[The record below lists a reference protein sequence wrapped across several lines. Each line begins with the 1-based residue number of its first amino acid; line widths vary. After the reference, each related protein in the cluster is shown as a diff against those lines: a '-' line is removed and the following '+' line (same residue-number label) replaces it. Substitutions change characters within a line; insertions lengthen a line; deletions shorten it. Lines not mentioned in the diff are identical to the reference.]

1 MNIIDRWTMNPRKG
15 FRIRWMVV
23 FLGTVALIGCS
34 ATQRPS
40 ESRNSASGNRL
51 ISKEELRDQL
61 NGFADSFK
69 LSINALVD
77 EIIKKTA
84 SKPVQMQSLNMRTR
98 VLDGL
103 NAMLQQ
109 DDSVAAFLDTWALC
123 LRFRL
128 FLEEGNGSF
137 LYGEN
142 QAFVIETAKSSE
154 GRIEEIGKLF
164 LAEDLYRMTR
174 VNLNEFAQSNP
185 INSTL
190 SNLVIYATKAKQNG
204 QNPFLSILSIPMEP
218 FRAFGG
224 VDRTATAIGRFADSA
239 NRFSDILAEL
249 PESSRWQLLMFL
261 YELEETEMAKSL
273 VSSTAKLSGSSERL
287 AQSSEQ
293 LPKRIHEELSILVD
307 EIDTKQSNLQAT
319 LTQAQKTAEG
329 VQVVMDKVKEASA
342 ALDQSAQ
349 EIKETADAWKEAAQA
364 TGDIVK
370 EAEKFRPAEG
380 SPPSTFDIRDYQQ
393 TAQSI
398 TEAAKELRA
407 ATVELR
413 ALADL
418 KWVSNITGIL
428 VWRIAEVVG
437 ILLGSLLIYRI
448 LVKKKEKA

>member
-1 MNIIDRWTMNPRKG
+1 
-15 FRIRWMVV
+15 MVL

-34 ATQRPS
+34 TTQQS
-40 ESRNSASGNRL
+40 SQSQKSVSGNRL

-77 EIIKKTA
+77 EIVKKTE

-123 LRFRL
+123 VRFRL

-142 QAFVIETAKSSE
+142 QAFVIETAKSIE

-174 VNLNEFAQSNP
+174 ENLNEFARSNP

-190 SNLVIYATKAKQNG
+190 SNLMIYATKVKKDG
-204 QNPFLSILSIPMEP
+204 QSPFLSILSIPMEP

-273 VSSTAKLSGSSERL
+273 VSSTAKLSDSSERL

-293 LPKRIHEELSILVD
+293 LPQRIRKELSALLD
-307 EIDTKQSNLQAT
+307 EIDDKQANLQAT
-319 LTQAQKTAEG
+319 LTQAQKTAES
-329 VQVVMDKVKEASA
+329 VQIAVDKVKDVSAS
-342 ALDQSAQ
+342 LDQTAQ
-349 EIKETADAWKEAAQA
+349 QIQNTADAWKDAAKA
-364 TGDIVK
+364 TGDAVK
-370 EAEKFRPAEG
+370 EAAVFRPAEG
-380 SPPSTFDIRDYQQ
+380 SPPSTFDIKDYQV

-407 ATVELR
+407 ATVEMR
-413 ALADL
+413 TLADL
-418 KWVSNITGIL
+418 KWVSDITGIL

-437 ILLGSLLIYRI
+437 VLLGSLLIYRVV
-448 LVKKKEKA
+448 VKKKVKA

>member
-1 MNIIDRWTMNPRKG
+1 
-15 FRIRWMVV
+15 MVL

-34 ATQRPS
+34 TTQQS
-40 ESRNSASGNRL
+40 SQSQKSVSGNRL

-77 EIIKKTA
+77 EIVKKTE

-123 LRFRL
+123 VRFRL

-142 QAFVIETAKSSE
+142 QAFVIETAKSIE

-174 VNLNEFAQSNP
+174 ENLNEFARSNP

-190 SNLVIYATKAKQNG
+190 SNLMLYATKVKKNG
-204 QNPFLSILSIPMEP
+204 QSPFLSILSIPMEP

-273 VSSTAKLSGSSERL
+273 VSSTAKLSDSSERL

-293 LPKRIHEELSILVD
+293 LPQRIRKELSALLD
-307 EIDTKQSNLQAT
+307 EIDDKQANLQAT
-319 LTQAQKTAEG
+319 LTQAQKTAES
-329 VQVVMDKVKEASA
+329 VQIAVDKVKDVSAS
-342 ALDQSAQ
+342 LDQTAQ
-349 EIKETADAWKEAAQA
+349 QIQNTADAWKDAAKA
-364 TGDIVK
+364 TGDAVK
-370 EAEKFRPAEG
+370 EAAVFRPAEG
-380 SPPSTFDIRDYQQ
+380 SPPSTFDIKDYQV

-407 ATVELR
+407 ATVEMR
-413 ALADL
+413 TLADL
-418 KWVSNITGIL
+418 KWVSDITGIL

-437 ILLGSLLIYRI
+437 VLLGSLLIYRVV
-448 LVKKKEKA
+448 VKKKVKA

>member
-1 MNIIDRWTMNPRKG
+1 
-15 FRIRWMVV
+15 MVL

-34 ATQRPS
+34 TTQQS
-40 ESRNSASGNRL
+40 SQSQKSVSGNRL

-77 EIIKKTA
+77 EIVKKTE

-123 LRFRL
+123 VRFRL

-142 QAFVIETAKSSE
+142 QAFVIETAKSIE

-174 VNLNEFAQSNP
+174 ENLNEFARSNP

-190 SNLVIYATKAKQNG
+190 SNLMIYATKVKKNG
-204 QNPFLSILSIPMEP
+204 QSPFLSILSIPMEP

-273 VSSTAKLSGSSERL
+273 VSSTAKLSDSSERL

-293 LPKRIHEELSILVD
+293 LPQRIRKELSALLD
-307 EIDTKQSNLQAT
+307 EIDDKQANLQAT
-319 LTQAQKTAEG
+319 LTQAQKTAES
-329 VQVVMDKVKEASA
+329 VQIAVDKVKDVSAS
-342 ALDQSAQ
+342 LDQTAQ
-349 EIKETADAWKEAAQA
+349 QIQNTADAWKDAAKA
-364 TGDIVK
+364 TGDAVK
-370 EAEKFRPAEG
+370 EAAVFRPAEG
-380 SPPSTFDIRDYQQ
+380 SPPSTFDIKDYQV

-407 ATVELR
+407 ATVEMR
-413 ALADL
+413 TLADL
-418 KWVSNITGIL
+418 KWVSDITGIL

-437 ILLGSLLIYRI
+437 VLLGSLLIYRVV
-448 LVKKKEKA
+448 VKKKVKA